1 MIEVDDH
8 FRRSYSDDDNLN
20 KASSFFSERTV
31 GGRIIVKKKT
41 GNGFIIYAF
50 R

>member
-20 KASSFFSERTV
+20 KAASFFSVRTV
-31 GGRIIVKKKT
+31 GGRIIIVRNTKKKQET
-41 GNGFIIYAF
+41 DLL
-50 R
+50 